1 MGWGGVIY
9 IIFLIILI
17 NIYFLYLSGH
27 WYVPAIQS
35 TKWSLYGDW
44 NATEI
49 HLSRHT
55 YRRHSAT
62 IKPQCSRLKK
72 FFFFVM
78 YCSINSSALRCFHSL
93 PFNETVSASLPSP
106 SANENETLFSFWI
119 EFQWQSYYSKLCNRV
134 VINENCPDHKFRVD
148 SWGKIYAKS
157 GSQIIIEGM

>member
-1 MGWGGVIY
+1 MTRENTHHSVRTVKHSSVIFQSLFSWLNGMYISKTWSKKLIEIVDLYIQWDGGGVIY

-72 FFFFVM
+72 FFFCYV
-78 YCSINSSALRCFHSL
+78 L
-93 PFNETVSASLPSP
+93 FNQLECIAV
-106 SANENETLFSFWI
+106 FSFTS
-119 EFQWQSYYSKLCNRV
+119 F
-134 VINENCPDHKFRVD
+134 
-148 SWGKIYAKS
+148 
-157 GSQIIIEGM
+157 